1 MLGSFLHFVFSLT
14 VTLIS
19 SMVFSYTRDS
29 LLYPV
34 FLYSVTPDL
43 FFRFSMSKVAS
54 LCDLF
59 IVSIS
64 NFEFWTVLFNIFTC
78 LIVYSCISLR
88 GLCFYVF
95 TCVLYLCPP

>member
-1 MLGSFLHFVFSLT
+1 
-14 VTLIS
+14 
-19 SMVFSYTRDS
+19 
-29 LLYPV
+29 
-34 FLYSVTPDL
+34 
-43 FFRFSMSKVAS
+43 MSKVAS